1 MIHENVPTFDFE
13 IDFLLKLYPQL
24 KIAKC
29 VIIMDGDPANLKSAR
44 SKILKAIFI
53 LCIYHANANVK
64 KRFKPFCRKRK
75 ESFVD
80 EIDEINDSSLPD
92 TEILENVE
100 DKNFAIMCTIC
111 QKFRCVPSTFD
122 VKSIDPNNNYTCENI
137 PGSSYDCNDPEE
149 EIFVNEVPVVSD
161 VQVPI
166 LETSQSS
173 NTSSSNEGNV
183 DEEFNHLITKGEN
196 GSWTDFDW
204 YKLWST
210 LRNSPTVQVAKSRLH
225 KLQKLGLGYSQFL
238 ERNIALWLKVFFT
251 WEFTLGYEASALQ
264 ENIHSS
270 MKRALGKCKIFLHL
284 VF

>member
-29 VIIMDGDPANLKSAR
+29 VIIMDGDPAKLKSAR

-64 KRFKPFCRKRK
+64 KRFMPFCRKK
-75 ESFVD
+75 KDSFVD
-80 EIDEINDSSLPD
+80 EIDENNDSCLPN
-92 TEILENVE
+92 TEVLENGE
-100 DKNFAIMCTIC
+100 DKTFAIMCTNC
-111 QKFRCVPSTFD
+111 QKFRSVPSTFE
-122 VKSIDPNNNYTCENI
+122 VKTIDSEINYTCENI
-137 PGSSYDCNDPEE
+137 PGSSYNCDDPEE
-149 EIFVNEVPVVSD
+149 ELFVIDNPVVND
-161 VQVPI
+161 DQVPI

-173 NTSSSNEGNV
+173 NFSSTNEGDI
-183 DEEFNHLITKGEN
+183 DEEFDHVINKGKN

-210 LRNSPTVQVAKSRLH
+210 LRNSQTLQVAKSRLH
-225 KLQKLGLGYSQFL
+225 KLESLGLKYSQFL
-238 ERNIALWLKVFFT
+238 ERNISLWLKVFFI